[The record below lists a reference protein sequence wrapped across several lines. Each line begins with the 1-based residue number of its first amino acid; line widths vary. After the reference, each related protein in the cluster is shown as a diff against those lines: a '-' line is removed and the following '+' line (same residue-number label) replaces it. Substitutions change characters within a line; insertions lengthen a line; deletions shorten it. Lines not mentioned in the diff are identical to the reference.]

1 MKVGIK
7 LLGFNYNAETI
18 AQAIVKAILSDL
30 NLPIFSYWVTTA
42 KTEIH
47 V

>member
-1 MKVGIK
+1 MKVEIK

-18 AQAIVKAILSDL
+18 AWAIVKTTLSDL
-30 NLPIFSYWVTTA
+30 NLTIFSYWMTTV
-42 KTEIH
+42 KTETH

>member
-1 MKVGIK
+1 MKVGSK

-18 AQAIVKAILSDL
+18 AQAIVKTTLSDL
-30 NLPIFSYWVTTA
+30 NLTIFSYWMTTV
-42 KTEIH
+42 KIETQ

>member
-1 MKVGIK
+1 MKVGSK

-18 AQAIVKAILSDL
+18 AQAIVKTTLSDL
-30 NLPIFSYWVTTA
+30 NLTIFSYWMTTV
-42 KTEIH
+42 KTETH

>member
-1 MKVGIK
+1 MKVGSK

-18 AQAIVKAILSDL
+18 ARGIVKTTLSDL
-30 NLPIFSYWVTTA
+30 NLTIFSYWMTTV
-42 KTEIH
+42 KIETH